1 MAKRNLCAVLAVP
14 LLLAAVPESEA
25 QELDSQTML
34 VLDGSGSMWGQID
47 GVAKIEIARDA
58 IDRMLNDWPERR
70 GLGLIAYG
78 HRTEGDCSDIETLVT
93 PGALDR
99 PSFDEAIERVTPLGK
114 TMIGASVE
122 ASVEALSGQDL
133 PSSIIVVTDGL
144 ETCGADLCALG
155 DELAKGNTQMT
166 AHVIGFDVEDADG
179 QLACLAETTGGR
191 YLPATDAESLTGALQ
206 EVSEDT
212 TENQPAEPLRVDEFE
227 RSELGEAWS
236 IDHPEPTGFI
246 LEDGA
251 LMTMT
256 VQSGAIGTEEQPN
269 IFRWTDVELPEGDWD
284 ITASFT
290 SQMGEVKTL
299 GGRKAVIEVGRYAD
313 VENFVI
319 ARLYRQG
326 NSNDD
331 MHLQLLAVSNGN
343 ETKQAVE
350 IAGDVRGYDLAQ
362 ILKDFEEKGAEL
374 TLSKRGREYQAR
386 LNMNGWTLQTD
397 GPETVETDPVTVLR
411 SMGDPALFSGTW
423 GSEQT
428 ITEFNRIEIS
438 EVE

>member
-1 MAKRNLCAVLAVP
+1 MEKGKLCAVLAIP
-14 LLLAAVPESEA
+14 FLIATAVDAGA
-25 QELDSQTML
+25 QEVDSQTML

-58 IDRMLNDWPERR
+58 IDRMLNDWPENR

-78 HRTEGDCSDIETLVT
+78 HRTEGDCTDIETLVT
-93 PGALDR
+93 PGTLDR
-99 PSFDEAIERVTPLGK
+99 TSFDTAIEGVTPLGK

-144 ETCGADLCALG
+144 ETCGANLCALG
-155 DELAKGNTQMT
+155 DKLAKGNTQMT
-166 AHVIGFDVEDADG
+166 AHVIGFDVEDSEG

-206 EVSEDT
+206 EVREDT
-212 TENQPAEPLRVDEFE
+212 TESQPADPLRVDEFE
-227 RSELGEAWS
+227 RSELGGTWT
-236 IDHPEPTGFI
+236 IDHSEPTGFI

-313 VENFVI
+313 PRNFVI

-343 ETKQAVE
+343 ETKQGLE

-386 LNMNGWTLQTD
+386 LSMKGWTLQAD
-397 GPETVETDPVTVLR
+397 GPETVATDPVTVLR
-411 SMGDPALFSGTW
+411 STGDPALFSGTW

-428 ITEFNRIEIS
+428 ITEFNRIEIL

>member
-1 MAKRNLCAVLAVP
+1 MKVWIGKAACATLFLIGTASH
-14 LLLAAVPESEA
+14 AAA
-25 QELDSQTML
+25 QEVDSQTML

-58 IDRMLNDWPERR
+58 VDRMLNDWPENR
-70 GLGLIAYG
+70 GIGLIAYG
-78 HRTEGDCSDIETLVT
+78 HRTEGDCSDIETLVP

-99 PSFDEAIERVTPLGK
+99 AGFDEAIESVTPLGK

-122 ASVEALSGQDL
+122 ASVDALSGQDL

-144 ETCGADLCALG
+144 ETCGADLCELG
-155 DELAKGNTQMT
+155 DKLAQGNTAMT
-166 AHVIGFDVEDADG
+166 AHVIGFDVEDTDG
-179 QLACLAETTGGR
+179 QLACLAENTGGR
-191 YLPATDAESLTGALQ
+191 YLSVADAESLTGALQ
-206 EVSEDT
+206 EVSEET
-212 TENQPAEPLRVDEFE
+212 SEEETSAPLRVDEFE
-227 RSELGEAWS
+227 RNELGETWT
-236 IDHPEPTGFI
+236 IDNPEPSGYI

-256 VQSGAIGTEEQPN
+256 VQSGSIGTEEQPN

-313 VENFVI
+313 PRNFVI

-343 ETKQAVE
+343 ETKQGLE

-386 LNMNGWTLQTD
+386 LSMKGWTLQAD
-397 GPETVETDPVTVLR
+397 GPESVATDPVTVLR

-428 ITEFNRIEIS
+428 ITEFNRIEIL